1 MKLKQHLLGQNF
13 KILISTV
20 LVTVCLSLIFG
31 KICFYRQTQKQSA
44 ACQTAL
50 MVGNEIIFSGPDIT
64 EFETRSVLLDV
75 SAGKTETELEPHGRF
90 TVSREQ
96 YAGENGVL
104 YTLLKLTPVM
114 QFDLVYRNLLCFVIF
129 VFFITFFAAVMM
141 AQKKDDADVIRP
153 LLRLKE
159 AADRLAAGDISV
171 PVAKIGIGEVGELAG
186 AMENLRLTLCNS
198 VLRNKKYED
207 DRTFLLSSISHDL
220 KTPVTAVRGY
230 IEGVLDGVAD
240 TPEKQKIYL
249 TKAIEKIK
257 MLTIMIDD
265 LLLYSRLDT
274 GQVPFSF
281 VRVSALGFMQQQIE
295 EFKPIFAEKK
305 RRLSF
310 VSSLT
315 SAAVLRLDPERFQ
328 RVVQNILNNALKHT
342 EAEMG
347 AVTVSLRETTAS
359 VIMEFRDNGKGI
371 APGDL
376 PHIFERF
383 YRADSARTTG
393 GGSGLGLAIAHQLVT
408 GMGGRIWA
416 VSPPGEG
423 CSILISMKKQ
433 N

>member
-1 MKLKQHLLGQNF
+1 M
-13 KILISTV
+13 
-20 LVTVCLSLIFG
+20 
-31 KICFYRQTQKQSA
+31 
-44 ACQTAL
+44 
-50 MVGNEIIFSGPDIT
+50 
-64 EFETRSVLLDV
+64 
-75 SAGKTETELEPHGRF
+75 
-90 TVSREQ
+90 
-96 YAGENGVL
+96 
-104 YTLLKLTPVM
+104 
-114 QFDLVYRNLLCFVIF
+114 
-129 VFFITFFAAVMM
+129 
-141 AQKKDDADVIRP
+141 IRP

-310 VSSLT
+310 ASSLT

-347 AVTVSLRETTAS
+347 AVTVS
-359 VIMEFRDNGKGI
+359 V
-371 APGDL
+371 
-376 PHIFERF
+376 
-383 YRADSARTTG
+383 
-393 GGSGLGLAIAHQLVT
+393 
-408 GMGGRIWA
+408 
-416 VSPPGEG
+416 
-423 CSILISMKKQ
+423 
-433 N
+433 